1 MRILSLLQAGKHS
14 TLTSFFSPMY
24 LAIFLP
30 ACILFYAVMPK
41 KGKKYALLLESLG
54 FFWLISGK
62 YIVWLLVSIVSV
74 WGCGLWLGRILEQRD
89 AAVKAAETVSY
100 THLTLP
106 TILLV

>member
-54 FFWLISGK
+54 FFWLMNSMTCTWRLRLCMSLRRK
-62 YIVWLLVSIVSV
+62 IVLNKNIFQS
-74 WGCGLWLGRILEQRD
+74 C
-89 AAVKAAETVSY
+89 
-100 THLTLP
+100 P
-106 TILLV
+106 TK